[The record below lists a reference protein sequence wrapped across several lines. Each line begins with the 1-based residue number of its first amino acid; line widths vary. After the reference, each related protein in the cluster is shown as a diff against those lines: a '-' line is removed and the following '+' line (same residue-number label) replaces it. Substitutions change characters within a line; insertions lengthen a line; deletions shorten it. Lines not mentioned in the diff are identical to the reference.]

1 MPYGFFA
8 IQPNTSPRNIPYTF
22 MTKKPV
28 ILFAV
33 NGLGMGNST
42 RCHVVIQRL
51 AVSAEVHVITS
62 GNGLF
67 YLKDRPEIASLSAT
81 PPLAYAFSGDGVN
94 AAGTLA
100 NVRKMRGVLREK
112 KERLEALLDQLKP
125 DLVVTDSEYVISPV
139 LRRKIPLAGI
149 NNSDVV
155 VSQFFSHK
163 KLPPSIRSHF
173 WMIEYSDYLLHRMK
187 WKLAVSPS
195 PFADRPRSDVF
206 KRIGLIV
213 RDGARDTALERAG
226 TPAPLP
232 REIDRIVVMLSGS
245 AFASQINEL
254 QSLPWQVDVIGREGV
269 NAGNVSYHGKIR
281 ESLEF
286 VRNAGALVIN
296 GGFSSVSEAIT
307 MMRPV
312 YVIPVPNH
320 AEQLINALMVK
331 EIGAG
336 DVESTGTIIQRLKE
350 AHRLNRWD
358 GIKDERMPVA
368 FNGGDQAAE
377 LLLGVLR

>member
-1 MPYGFFA
+1 
-8 IQPNTSPRNIPYTF
+8 

-51 AVSAEVHVITS
+51 AAEAEIHVITS

-67 YLKDRPEIASLSAT
+67 FLHDRPEIMSLSET

-94 AAGTLA
+94 ALGTLA
-100 NVRKMRGVLREK
+100 GVHKMRDVLLEK
-112 KERLEALLDQLKP
+112 KVRLEVLLDRLKP
-125 DLVVTDSEYVISPV
+125 DLVVTDSEYAIRPV
-139 LRRKIPLAGI
+139 LRRRIPLAGI

-155 VSQFFSHK
+155 VSQYFRHK
-163 KLPPSIRSHF
+163 NLHSTIRSHF
-173 WMIEYSDYLLHRMK
+173 WGIEYSDYLLHRMK
-187 WKLAVSPS
+187 WRMAVSPS
-195 PFADRPRSDVF
+195 PFADTPRSPVF
-206 KRIGLIV
+206 KRTGLIV
-213 RDGARDTALERAG
+213 RDGARQTAQERAG
-226 TPAPLP
+226 KPAPLP

-245 AFASQINEL
+245 AFASQIDAL
-254 QSLPWQVDVIGREGV
+254 QTLPWKVDVIGRDGV
-269 NAGNVSYHGKIR
+269 SGGNVTYHGKIL

-286 VRNAGALVIN
+286 IRNAGALVIN
-296 GGFSSVSEAIT
+296 GGFSSVSEAVA

-336 DVESTGTIIQRLKE
+336 NVESTGTIIQRLKE
-350 AHRLNRWD
+350 AHRLNRWE
-358 GIKDERMPVA
+358 GIREQRAPVN
-368 FNGGDQAAE
+368 FNGGDEAAK
-377 LLLGVLR
+377 LLLGLLRGVNV

>member
-1 MPYGFFA
+1 MA
-8 IQPNTSPRNIPYTF
+8 
-22 MTKKPV
+22 KKPV
-28 ILFAV
+28 ILFAI

-51 AVSAEVHVITS
+51 AAEAEVHVITS

-67 YLKDRPEIASLSAT
+67 FLKDRPEIASLSAT

-94 AAGTLA
+94 ALGTLA
-100 NVRKMRGVLREK
+100 MIRKMRGALHEK
-112 KERLEALLDQLKP
+112 KERLDALLDQLRP
-125 DLVVTDSEYVISPV
+125 DLVVTDSEYVIHPV
-139 LRRKIPLAGI
+139 LRRGIPLAGI

-155 VSQFFSHK
+155 VSQYFRHQN
-163 KLPPSIRSHF
+163 LPASIRAHF
-173 WMIEYSDYLLHRMK
+173 WTIEYSDYLLHRMK
-187 WKLAVSPS
+187 WRMAVSPS
-195 PFADRPRSDVF
+195 PFADEPRSDRF

-213 RDGARDTALERAG
+213 RDGARDTARERAG
-226 TPAPLP
+226 KPAPLP

-245 AFASQINEL
+245 AFASQINAL
-254 QSLPWQVDVIGREGV
+254 QTLPWKVDVVGREGV
-269 NAGNVSYHGKIR
+269 TEGNVTYHGKIR

-296 GGFSSVSEAIT
+296 GGFSSVSEAVA

-320 AEQLINALMVK
+320 AEQLINARMVK

-336 DVESTGTIIQRLKE
+336 DVESTDTVIQRLKD
-350 AHRLNRWD
+350 AYRLNRWD
-358 GIKDERMPVA
+358 GIRNERQPVN
-368 FNGGDQAAE
+368 FNGGDEAAE
-377 LLLGVLR
+377 LLLSLLHGATS

>member
-1 MPYGFFA
+1 MA
-8 IQPNTSPRNIPYTF
+8 
-22 MTKKPV
+22 KKPV
-28 ILFAV
+28 ILFAI

-51 AVSAEVHVITS
+51 AAEAEVHVITS

-67 YLKDRPEIASLSAT
+67 FLKDRPEIASLSTT

-94 AAGTLA
+94 AFGTLA
-100 NVRKMRGVLREK
+100 SVRKMRGALREK
-112 KERLEALLDQLKP
+112 KERLETLLDQLNP

-139 LRRKIPLAGI
+139 LRRRIPLAGI

-155 VSQFFSHK
+155 VSQFFRHK
-163 KLPPSIRSHF
+163 NLPPSIRSHF
-173 WMIEYSDYLLHRMK
+173 WMIEYSDYLLHRCK
-187 WKLAVSPS
+187 WKRAVSPS
-195 PFADRPRSDVF
+195 PFADAPRSEVF

-213 RDGARDTALERAG
+213 RDGAKATAQERAG
-226 TPAPLP
+226 KSGPLP
-232 REIDRIVVMLSGS
+232 QEIDRIVVMLSGS
-245 AFASQINEL
+245 TFASQISEL
-254 QSLPWQVDVIGREGV
+254 QTLPWKVDVIGREG
-269 NAGNVSYHGKIR
+269 ASSGNVTYHGKIR

-296 GGFSSVSEAIT
+296 GGFSSVSEAIA

-331 EIGAG
+331 EVGAG
-336 DVESTGTIIQRLKE
+336 DVESTDTIIQRLKD
-350 AHRLNRWD
+350 AYRLNRWD
-358 GIKDERMPVA
+358 GIKEERMPVN
-368 FNGGDQAAE
+368 FNGGDEAAE
-377 LLLGVLR
+377 LLLGMLKTL

>member
-1 MPYGFFA
+1 
-8 IQPNTSPRNIPYTF
+8 

-28 ILFAV
+28 ILFAI

-51 AVSAEVHVITS
+51 AAEAEVHVITS

-67 YLKDRPEIASLSAT
+67 FLKDRPEITSLSAT

-94 AAGTLA
+94 ALGTLA
-100 NVRKMRGVLREK
+100 GIRNMRGALREK
-112 KERLEALLDQLKP
+112 IVRLEVLLDQLNP
-125 DLVVTDSEYVISPV
+125 DLVVTDSEYVIRPV
-139 LRRKIPLAGI
+139 LRRRIPLAGI

-155 VSQFFSHK
+155 VSQYFRHK
-163 KLPPSIRSHF
+163 NLPPSIRAHF

-187 WKLAVSPS
+187 WTMAVSPS
-195 PFADRPRSDVF
+195 PFADTPRSDVF

-213 RDGARDTALERAG
+213 RDGAKETANERVG
-226 TPAPLP
+226 KPVPLP
-232 REIDRIVVMLSGS
+232 HEIDRIVVMLSGS
-245 AFASQINEL
+245 AFASQISEL
-254 QSLPWQVDVIGREGV
+254 QTLPWKVDVIGRDGV
-269 NAGNVSYHGKIR
+269 SVGNVTYHGKIR

-296 GGFSSVSEAIT
+296 GGFSSVSEAVA

-331 EIGAG
+331 EVGAG
-336 DVESTGTIIQRLKE
+336 DVESTGTIIQRLKD
-350 AHRLNRWD
+350 AHRTNCWQ
-358 GIKDERMPVA
+358 GIKQKRLPVD
-368 FNGGDQAAE
+368 FNGGDEAAE
-377 LLLGVLR
+377 LLLGALR

>member
-1 MPYGFFA
+1 
-8 IQPNTSPRNIPYTF
+8 

-28 ILFAV
+28 ILFAI

-51 AVSAEVHVITS
+51 AAEAEVHVITS

-67 YLKDRPEIASLSAT
+67 FFQDRPGIASLTAT

-94 AAGTLA
+94 ALGTLA
-100 NVRKMRGVLREK
+100 NVRKMRGTLREK
-112 KERLEALLDQLKP
+112 KERLEKLLDQLKP
-125 DLVVTDSEYVISPV
+125 DLVVTDSEYVIRPV
-139 LRRKIPLAGI
+139 LHRRIPLAGI

-155 VSQFFSHK
+155 VSQYFQRKH
-163 KLPPSIRSHF
+163 LPTSIRAHF
-173 WMIEYSDYLLHRMK
+173 WAIEYSDYLLHRMK
-187 WKLAVSPS
+187 WNMAVSPS
-195 PFADRPRSDVF
+195 PFADTPRSDVF

-213 RDGARDTALERAG
+213 RDGARETALERAG
-226 TPAPLP
+226 KPVPLP
-232 REIDRIVVMLSGS
+232 QEIDRIVVMLSGS

-254 QSLPWQVDVIGREGV
+254 QTLPWKVDVIGREGV
-269 NAGNVSYHGKIR
+269 SVGNVTYHGKIR

-296 GGFSSVSEAIT
+296 GGFSSVSEAIA

-336 DVESTGTIIQRLKE
+336 DVANTGTIIQRLKD
-350 AHRLNRWD
+350 AHRLNRWE
-358 GIKDERMPVA
+358 GIKAERAPVN
-368 FNGGDQAAE
+368 FNGGDEAAALLLE
-377 LLLGVLR
+377 LLHGAKA

>member
-1 MPYGFFA
+1 MA
-8 IQPNTSPRNIPYTF
+8 
-22 MTKKPV
+22 KKSV

-51 AVSAEVHVITS
+51 AAEAEVHVITS

-67 YLKDRPEIASLSAT
+67 FLKDRPEISSLSAT

-94 AAGTLA
+94 ALGTLA
-100 NVRKMRGVLREK
+100 SVRKMRGALQEK
-112 KERLEALLDQLKP
+112 RERLEVLLDQLKP
-125 DLVVTDSEYVISPV
+125 DLVVTDSEYVIRPV

-155 VSQFFSHK
+155 VSQFFRHK
-163 KLPPSIRSHF
+163 KLPASIRSHF

-195 PFADRPRSDVF
+195 PFADAPRSDVF

-213 RDGARDTALERAG
+213 RDGAKETAKERAG
-226 TPAPLP
+226 KPAPLP
-232 REIDRIVVMLSGS
+232 QEIDRIVVMLSGS
-245 AFASQINEL
+245 AFASQIDEL
-254 QSLPWQVDVIGREGV
+254 QTLPWKVDVVGREGV
-269 NAGNVSYHGKIR
+269 SNGNVTYHGKIR

-296 GGFSSVSEAIT
+296 GGFSSVSEAVA

-336 DVESTGTIIQRLKE
+336 DVESTATIIQRLKD
-350 AHRLNRWD
+350 AYRLNRWE
-358 GIKDERMPVA
+358 GIKEERLPVN
-368 FNGGDQAAE
+368 FNGGDEAAE
-377 LLLGVLR
+377 LLLGLLYGAGNL

>member
-1 MPYGFFA
+1 
-8 IQPNTSPRNIPYTF
+8 

-28 ILFAV
+28 ILFAI

-51 AVSAEVHVITS
+51 AVEAEVHVITS

-67 YLKDRPEIASLSAT
+67 FLADRPEITTLSET

-94 AAGTLA
+94 ALGTLA
-100 NVRKMRGVLREK
+100 NIRNMRGALFEK
-112 KERLEALLDQLKP
+112 KVRLEQLLDRLRP
-125 DLVVTDSEYVISPV
+125 DLVVTDSEYVIRPV
-139 LRRKIPLAGI
+139 LRRRIPLAGI

-155 VSQFFSHK
+155 VSQYFRHK
-163 KLPPSIRSHF
+163 HLPASIRSHF
-173 WMIEYSDYLLHRMK
+173 WGIEYSDYLLHRMK
-187 WKLAVSPS
+187 WRRAVSPS
-195 PFADRPRSDVF
+195 PFADTPRSAVF
-206 KRIGLIV
+206 KRTGLIV
-213 RDGARDTALERAG
+213 RDGALVTAKERVG
-226 TPAPLP
+226 KPAPLP

-245 AFASQINEL
+245 AFASQIDAL
-254 QSLPWQVDVIGREGV
+254 QTLPWKVDVIGRDGV
-269 NAGNVSYHGKIR
+269 SSGNVTYHGKIR
-281 ESLEF
+281 ESLGF

-296 GGFSSVSEAIT
+296 GGFSSVSEAVA

-336 DVESTGTIIQRLKE
+336 DVESTDTIIRRLQD
-350 AHRLNRWD
+350 AHRFNRWE
-358 GIKDERMPVA
+358 GIKEQRQAVN
-368 FNGGDQAAE
+368 FNGGDEAAD
-377 LLLGVLR
+377 LLLGLLREVKL

>member
-1 MPYGFFA
+1 
-8 IQPNTSPRNIPYTF
+8 

-28 ILFAV
+28 ILFAI

-51 AVSAEVHVITS
+51 AAEAEVHVITS

-67 YLKDRPEIASLSAT
+67 FLKDRPEITSLSAT

-94 AAGTLA
+94 ALGTLA
-100 NVRKMRGVLREK
+100 NLRKMSGALHEK

-125 DLVVTDSEYVISPV
+125 DLVVTDSEYVIRPV
-139 LRRKIPLAGI
+139 LRRRIPLAGI

-155 VSQFFSHK
+155 VSEYFRRK
-163 KLPPSIRSHF
+163 NLPASIRAHF
-173 WMIEYSDYLLHRMK
+173 WGIEYSDYLLHRMK
-187 WKLAVSPS
+187 WQMAVSPS
-195 PFADRPRSDVF
+195 PFADVPRSEVF

-213 RDGARDTALERAG
+213 RDGARETAKEREG
-226 TPAPLP
+226 KPVPLP
-232 REIDRIVVMLSGS
+232 QEIDRIVVMLSGS
-245 AFASQINEL
+245 AFASQIHEL
-254 QSLPWQVDVIGREGV
+254 QTLPWKVDVIGREGV
-269 NAGNVSYHGKIR
+269 SAGNVTYHGKIR

-296 GGFSSVSEAIT
+296 GGFSSVSEAIA

-331 EIGAG
+331 EVGAG

-350 AHRLNRWD
+350 AYRTNCWQ
-358 GIKDERMPVA
+358 GIKQERRPVD
-368 FNGGDQAAE
+368 FNGGDEAAE
-377 LLLGVLR
+377 LLLGLLKNF

>member
-1 MPYGFFA
+1 
-8 IQPNTSPRNIPYTF
+8 